1 MEIDDSISVYDDCE
15 DRTLE
20 RMELLKK
27 EWMDYIVGD
36 LIKRNF
42 PIFLEFSRMKEENQ
56 RRRDWFADSQLIKNR
71 KAMPIILSDSLCYDV
86 PVYVFSI

>member
-27 EWMDYIVGD
+27 EWMDD
-36 LIKRNF
+36 LNKFGANT
-42 PIFLEFSRMKEENQ
+42 
-56 RRRDWFADSQLIKNR
+56 AV
-71 KAMPIILSDSLCYDV
+71 KATG
-86 PVYVFSI
+86 